1 MRREADREWG
11 VRNPGMEKLLTWEEF
26 RENTYSFLNS
36 AGMASNR
43 LKDMLFCH
51 KIFSLFFCDSRSF
64 YVEKNLAKILVL

>member
-1 MRREADREWG
+1 MYKQVRREADREWG

-43 LKDMLFCH
+43 LKDILFCH
-51 KIFSLFFCDSRSF
+51 KISF
-64 YVEKNLAKILVL
+64 VEMYAILSQFR